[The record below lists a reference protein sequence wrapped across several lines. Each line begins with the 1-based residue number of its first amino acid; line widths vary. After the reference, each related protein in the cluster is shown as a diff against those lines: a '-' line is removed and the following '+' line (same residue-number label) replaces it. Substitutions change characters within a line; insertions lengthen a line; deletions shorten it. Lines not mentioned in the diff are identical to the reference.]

1 MWKHLLEN
9 LAGSDT
15 SQLSDLRKLLLDWR
29 RLLAEAGLLLGLLAA
44 TSWLVRP

>member
-1 MWKHLLEN
+1 LTEF
-9 LAGSDT
+9 
-15 SQLSDLRKLLLDWR
+15 RKPALDWR

>member
-1 MWKHLLEN
+1 MWKHLLEDS
-9 LAGSDT
+9 AGSGAP
-15 SQLSDLRKLLLDWR
+15 QLSGFRNRILDWR